1 MGLILRTLHEN
12 MPDGAIVANGRLTVQ
27 QMDNNF
33 MFLQSIAGTGGIGT
47 IGATGA
53 AGPVGATGA
62 AGPVG
67 ATGAAGP
74 VGATGADGFAS
85 LSVVT
90 LTVASASQYISDSL
104 IITGQPYLITDADPN
119 LYGTS
124 SQFGF
129 GEGTNI
135 LLYGVDESSFTSLGY
150 GKFYNPNY
158 NDLEVFNAFNEITG
172 TGVTYSVDDKVIYGG
187 KVWNLTGTASIGS
200 TGYYTLDTDWEV
212 IDYTDTDFYNV
223 VWDQVEYNIVDNYI
237 TSRYDEINN
246 NRITDSYGTWYFN
259 CETHPIQ
266 AFRWGHDSVQ
276 NCKVDNSYLGCLNL
290 ASGYL
295 YDINLSNGSIIADI
309 NLQNGAELYNITLS
323 NNSILGSFITDG
335 CDIYNITLS
344 NNSSLQYFNL
354 LGNSYLEKI
363 TLDNNSGIY
372 EFYLDNSYFSGIKLD
387 NDSQIA
393 GVGLASSSFF
403 NDISL
408 TNDSYI
414 ISMGASASN
423 LQNINI
429 TNESGIGAG
438 LTMENASIR
447 MMELTN
453 NGLFIGEGST
463 PTGPSGDGDITITNS
478 YLQNIQ
484 ITNNSIFTGPIAIT
498 NNSSINDLYMQSSYI
513 GGREQDNNDLFS
525 ITIDNSDINNL
536 SLEGYSYIANL
547 EVYNS
552 TLSNTKLSNCSKIT
566 SDGDSVYIED
576 STLNFISI
584 SNHSYIGYDRVEIMN
599 NSNWYDVKLDNYS
612 KIGGYIYFNNSRFGV
627 ISLNNNSK
635 FWGDNDNI
643 YINSSDVHYI
653 SLDNHSEISGYLN
666 IQDSYLQNIE
676 LSTSFLGGWNYNFE
690 IIDSTLQYV
699 NLSNGSWFK
708 SDDDEINIKNSSTVE
723 YINLTN
729 GSYIDGYL
737 EVGEVGSNCY
747 LGYLDLTNDSY
758 FGYGVHVRTGST
770 LKQVKLENN
779 SRLVG
784 YEEDNDIYIYYNSTM
799 QNIEITNDSYLSGWM
814 DIGEGSYFQNIKI
827 DNNSRI
833 SAGIYLYGWDNS
845 PYNQGSTFSNVTVT
859 NGSSILGGITLGNYD
874 GIEDGYGYLGNVTV
888 TNGSLLGDDYIYV
901 RDLARLE
908 YITINNYSRFTKV
921 LLSGT
926 DPGNNPTKMHYID
939 INNYSYID
947 PQNLELY
954 DGSEIKYLTLDNH
967 SHIMGQTFLH
977 EDSMI
982 KRVQMS
988 NYSKI
993 DGYNQ
998 MLGFS
1003 EIQYVSMVNVS
1014 DNSGTSCYGPGF
1026 TDFFLDGS
1034 TIHGLDMKWSTVGGL
1049 FLDGTSKIEG
1059 LEINNSRVFNVSL
1072 VDLSSILNSKIINSY
1087 LDGDFI
1093 NPGAYGSLLL
1103 SNGSYMENV
1112 AIDTVD
1118 FPSWNSNHFGI
1129 SLQSGSAIRN
1139 MSLKN
1144 MCANDRVVAF
1154 ENHYDN
1160 RRGFV
1165 EDIYLNNSYLE
1176 NISIDN
1182 SGETY
1187 DIFTGWFRQ
1196 FNLDSS
1202 FISNIDA
1209 NLSFIDDIT
1218 LDANSAIVGLKLEGA
1233 GVYDLF
1239 LGEGSSITDLAI
1251 YDSVGSFYTNTLT
1264 YGSEITAMT
1273 LRNSWFYNNSLN
1285 SSNIYSAQLNLA
1297 DIDNCNLIDTGLQ
1310 NFSLEGSLIY
1320 ELNQNNTPNSIGF
1333 SLKNIEFDFFND
1345 GNNAYNLTSTVA
1357 HNNTI
1362 KHQFSHNL
1370 AGLGDGNIAIP
1381 RYVAPGTGWYIE
1393 KVIVDCTP
1401 LVVSGTVSFSLGL
1414 HESHP
1419 ESVLNDVD
1427 SSVLSNKV
1435 KVYDIANGGTTGAK
1449 STVNLDW
1456 IGLFLNATN
1465 GDTITSGTMS
1475 VEVTLKNT
1483 NYFTTWWAN

>member
-47 IGATGA
+47 I
-53 AGPVGATGA
+53 GATGA

-525 ITIDNSDINNL
+525 YVTVLEELHEVSTSTELFTKIGEVDLQERKAFGQDPPGLVIRQRHMSNNL
-536 SLEGYSYIANL
+536 G
-547 EVYNS
+547 
-552 TLSNTKLSNCSKIT
+552 KLS
-566 SDGDSVYIED
+566 
-576 STLNFISI
+576 
-584 SNHSYIGYDRVEIMN
+584 
-599 NSNWYDVKLDNYS
+599 
-612 KIGGYIYFNNSRFGV
+612 
-627 ISLNNNSK
+627 
-635 FWGDNDNI
+635 
-643 YINSSDVHYI
+643 
-653 SLDNHSEISGYLN
+653 
-666 IQDSYLQNIE
+666 
-676 LSTSFLGGWNYNFE
+676 
-690 IIDSTLQYV
+690 
-699 NLSNGSWFK
+699 
-708 SDDDEINIKNSSTVE
+708 
-723 YINLTN
+723 
-729 GSYIDGYL
+729 
-737 EVGEVGSNCY
+737 
-747 LGYLDLTNDSY
+747 
-758 FGYGVHVRTGST
+758 
-770 LKQVKLENN
+770 
-779 SRLVG
+779 
-784 YEEDNDIYIYYNSTM
+784 
-799 QNIEITNDSYLSGWM
+799 
-814 DIGEGSYFQNIKI
+814 
-827 DNNSRI
+827 SRI
-833 SAGIYLYGWDNS
+833 SQIYA
-845 PYNQGSTFSNVTVT
+845 Q
-859 NGSSILGGITLGNYD
+859 TLCLRMD
-874 GIEDGYGYLGNVTV
+874 
-888 TNGSLLGDDYIYV
+888 
-901 RDLARLE
+901 
-908 YITINNYSRFTKV
+908 
-921 LLSGT
+921 
-926 DPGNNPTKMHYID
+926 
-939 INNYSYID
+939 
-947 PQNLELY
+947 
-954 DGSEIKYLTLDNH
+954 
-967 SHIMGQTFLH
+967 
-977 EDSMI
+977 
-982 KRVQMS
+982 
-988 NYSKI
+988 
-993 DGYNQ
+993 
-998 MLGFS
+998 
-1003 EIQYVSMVNVS
+1003 
-1014 DNSGTSCYGPGF
+1014 
-1026 TDFFLDGS
+1026 
-1034 TIHGLDMKWSTVGGL
+1034 
-1049 FLDGTSKIEG
+1049 
-1059 LEINNSRVFNVSL
+1059 
-1072 VDLSSILNSKIINSY
+1072 
-1087 LDGDFI
+1087 
-1093 NPGAYGSLLL
+1093 LLL
-1103 SNGSYMENV
+1103 V
-1112 AIDTVD
+1112 
-1118 FPSWNSNHFGI
+1118 
-1129 SLQSGSAIRN
+1129 
-1139 MSLKN
+1139 
-1144 MCANDRVVAF
+1144 C
-1154 ENHYDN
+1154 
-1160 RRGFV
+1160 
-1165 EDIYLNNSYLE
+1165 LE
-1176 NISIDN
+1176 NLS
-1182 SGETY
+1182 T
-1187 DIFTGWFRQ
+1187 R
-1196 FNLDSS
+1196 SS
-1202 FISNIDA
+1202 
-1209 NLSFIDDIT
+1209 
-1218 LDANSAIVGLKLEGA
+1218 
-1233 GVYDLF
+1233 
-1239 LGEGSSITDLAI
+1239 
-1251 YDSVGSFYTNTLT
+1251 
-1264 YGSEITAMT
+1264 
-1273 LRNSWFYNNSLN
+1273 
-1285 SSNIYSAQLNLA
+1285 
-1297 DIDNCNLIDTGLQ
+1297 
-1310 NFSLEGSLIY
+1310 
-1320 ELNQNNTPNSIGF
+1320 
-1333 SLKNIEFDFFND
+1333 
-1345 GNNAYNLTSTVA
+1345 
-1357 HNNTI
+1357 
-1362 KHQFSHNL
+1362 
-1370 AGLGDGNIAIP
+1370 
-1381 RYVAPGTGWYIE
+1381 
-1393 KVIVDCTP
+1393 
-1401 LVVSGTVSFSLGL
+1401 
-1414 HESHP
+1414 
-1419 ESVLNDVD
+1419 
-1427 SSVLSNKV
+1427 
-1435 KVYDIANGGTTGAK
+1435 
-1449 STVNLDW
+1449 
-1456 IGLFLNATN
+1456 
-1465 GDTITSGTMS
+1465 
-1475 VEVTLKNT
+1475 
-1483 NYFTTWWAN
+1483 